1 MALRIAE
8 EARTKPDADGRPSM
22 FRALRH
28 RNFRL
33 FFSGQIVSLTGT
45 WMQSMAQSW
54 LVYRLTLS
62 PALLGTVS
70 FASQVPV
77 LFLSPWAG
85 IVADRH
91 SRHRM
96 VIATQSAMMVQ
107 ALLLAVLTLT
117 GRITVWQILILSVFQ
132 GICIAFDMP
141 ARQAF
146 LVEMVGSD
154 DLMNAIALNS
164 SMFNVARMLG
174 PAIAGILV
182 AALGEGMCFLINGIS
197 YLAVIAGLLLMRLAP
212 WRPEGPRP
220 GRLDQLKEGVG
231 YVLNHRAIR
240 SLLGLLG
247 IVSLLGMPYAVLM
260 PIFADEIL
268 RSGPRGLGGLMSAAA
283 AGALMGALW
292 LARRRSVLGLDRVVV
307 RACAVF
313 GIALVLFSLARVYW
327 LALACLA
334 AAGFGVMVQMG
345 STNSLVQSLVEN
357 RMRGRVMGLYA
368 TMFLGA
374 APWGS
379 LLAGFLAQR
388 AGAPAT
394 VALGG
399 IACLASAGLLA
410 VRVPRLQIDA
420 LVSAREEDGTAR
432 PTAF

>member
-1 MALRIAE
+1 MQSG
-8 EARTKPDADGRPSM
+8 TQVRPSM

-33 FFSGQIVSLTGT
+33 FFSGQIISLTGT
-45 WMQSMAQSW
+45 WMQTLAQSW
-54 LVYRLTLS
+54 LVYRLTQS

-91 SRHRM
+91 SRQRM
-96 VIATQSAMMVQ
+96 VIVTQSAMMVQ
-107 ALLLAVLTLT
+107 ALLLAALTLA
-117 GRITVWQILILSVFQ
+117 GRITVWQIFVLSVFQ
-132 GICIAFDMP
+132 GICIAYDMP

-146 LVEMVGSD
+146 LVEMVGSQ

-164 SMFNVARMLG
+164 SMFNSARMLG

-212 WRPEGPRP
+212 WRPDGRKP
-220 GRLDQLKEGVG
+220 GKLDQLREGVG
-231 YVLNHRAIR
+231 YVLKHEAIR

-260 PIFADEIL
+260 PIFAEEIL

-283 AGALMGALW
+283 AGALAGALW

-307 RACAVF
+307 RACAAF
-313 GIALVLFSLARVYW
+313 GVALVLFSLARVYW
-327 LALACLA
+327 VAVACLVP
-334 AAGFGVMVQMG
+334 AGFGIMVQMG
-345 STNSLVQSLVEN
+345 STNSLVQSIVDN

-368 TMFLGA
+368 TMFLGV

-399 IACLASAGLLA
+399 MACLASAALLALRIGRMNIDGLLRA
-410 VRVPRLQIDA
+410 SAQEKSGPVP
-420 LVSAREEDGTAR
+420 
-432 PTAF
+432 PAF

>member
-1 MALRIAE
+1 ME
-8 EARTKPDADGRPSM
+8 TDAQVRPSM

-33 FFSGQIVSLTGT
+33 FFSGQIISLTGT
-45 WMQSMAQSW
+45 WMQTLAQSW
-54 LVYRLTLS
+54 LVYRLTQS

-91 SRHRM
+91 SRQRM
-96 VIATQSAMMVQ
+96 VIITQSAMMVQ
-107 ALLLAVLTLT
+107 ALLLAALTLT
-117 GRITVWQILILSVFQ
+117 GRITVWQIFMLSVFQ

-146 LVEMVGSD
+146 LVEMVGSE

-164 SMFNVARMLG
+164 SMFNSARMLG

-197 YLAVIAGLLLMRLAP
+197 YLAVIAGLLLMRLTP
-212 WRPEGPRP
+212 WRPDGTKT

-231 YVLNHRAIR
+231 YVVNHRAIR

-260 PIFADEIL
+260 PIFAEEIL

-307 RACAVF
+307 RACAAF
-313 GIALVLFSLARVYW
+313 GIALTLFSLARVYW
-327 LALACLA
+327 LAVACLVP
-334 AAGFGVMVQMG
+334 AGFGIMVQMG
-345 STNSLVQSLVEN
+345 STNSLVQSIVDN

-368 TMFLGA
+368 TMFLGV
-374 APWGS
+374 APFGS

-399 IACLASAGLLA
+399 IACLAGAGVLA
-410 VRVPRLQIDA
+410 LRMPRLEIDA
-420 LVSAREEDGTAR
+420 LLRGDAREKNGSPAR
-432 PTAF
+432 PAF